1 METNDNPK
9 VIEIVPAI
17 IPVSLDDL
25 LGRLSQARFAKV
37 IQVDVTDGIFA
48 GKRSWPLNDP
58 HSFEPFVTQE
68 EGLPMWES
76 KDYEF
81 DLIVANPALE
91 VPRFASAGAA
101 RVVVHLGA
109 LRNRTDSLELVKQ
122 WRDMVPVVAGVGIE
136 DDIADVEKV
145 FGEVDGI
152 QCMGIVRIGYQ
163 GQPFDERCFDQ
174 VRAARAAYPE
184 LPISVDGAVT
194 DENARELVEAG
205 ADRLVVG
212 SFLMSSGEEKERYE
226 LLTDIVSEQ

>member
-1 METNDNPK
+1 METFDK
-9 VIEIVPAI
+9 KFIEIVPAI
-17 IPVSLDDL
+17 IPVSMDDL

-37 IQVDVTDGIFA
+37 IQVDVTDGMFA

-58 HSFEPFVTQE
+58 QSFEPFVKQE

-122 WRDMVPVVAGVGIE
+122 WRDTVPVVAGVGIE

-194 DENARELVEAG
+194 DENALDLVEAG

>member
-1 METNDNPK
+1 METSDKK

-37 IQVDVTDGIFA
+37 IQVDVTDGMFA

-58 HSFEPFVTQE
+58 QSFEPFVTQE

-109 LRNRTDSLELVKQ
+109 LRNRPDSLELVKQ
-122 WRDMVPVVAGVGIE
+122 WRDMVPVIAGVGIE

-163 GQPFDERCFDQ
+163 GQQFDERCFDQ

-184 LPISVDGAVT
+184 LLISVDGAVT